1 MYWKRT
7 AYFVLFISAVFIG
20 YYNIIQTDDS
30 IIRTY
35 QKEWLLLL
43 LAALGFL
50 LSLLWYIANRGSK
63 FWQENWEAHIEE
75 LSTEIGVPIFG
86 IIKIHRDTK
95 LNFMGL
101 YPFSVSR
108 INQMASLIITFSWL
122 IILFKE
128 MGGGALL
135 ENYDFKTCYKTAVGF
150 AIIVLSFFVIRWC
163 KGFVAKLPKD
173 GSSNGKE
180 KKNILYLIGE
190 RLKEFFQ
197 KFFQK
202 FFHVSHKDRNGK
214 EIYYFWNYSSELKLD
229 NTSSDNDED
238 QNKTN

>member
-1 MYWKRT
+1 M
-7 AYFVLFISAVFIG
+7 LFIGAVFVG
-20 YYNIIQTDDS
+20 YYKVLQISGLSDS
-30 IIRTY
+30 E
-35 QKEWLLLL
+35 KEWLLLL

-50 LSLLWYIANRGSK
+50 LSLLWYMANRGSK

-122 IILFKE
+122 IILLKE

-150 AIIVLSFFVIRWC
+150 AIIILSFLSLDGVKGLSPNYLKMVVQMERKRRNFFV
-163 KGFVAKLPKD
+163 
-173 GSSNGKE
+173 
-180 KKNILYLIGE
+180 
-190 RLKEFFQ
+190 
-197 KFFQK
+197 
-202 FFHVSHKDRNGK
+202 
-214 EIYYFWNYSSELKLD
+214 
-229 NTSSDNDED
+229 
-238 QNKTN
+238 